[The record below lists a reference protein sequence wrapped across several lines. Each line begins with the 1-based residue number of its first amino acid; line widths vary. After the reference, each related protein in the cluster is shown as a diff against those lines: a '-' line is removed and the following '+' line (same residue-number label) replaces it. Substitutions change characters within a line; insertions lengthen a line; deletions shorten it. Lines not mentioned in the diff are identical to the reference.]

1 MLGIHQERLPKE
13 LAARGIETISIAN
26 RYLAARYR
34 PVLNAEFAVP
44 AAEAGTAF
52 VPFFGPGL
60 ADILCGLYGRTVG
73 RDICVSFENRKLQ
86 VPAQAHRRRFIK
98 VRVRVHR
105 YPDGRPATFHG
116 PRKLA
121 DYLSD
126 GPVVITDPAADV
138 GWRGWAERD
147 ECDLV
152 EMWTSTSGRMDRS
165 WTTPGVDHRLPT
177 LAPLAHDST
186 GPTPTSFLLN
196 LVKMNTGQFHLSQT
210 PDTGF
215 FLTGAQPH
223 DIFEVT
229 NQRERER
236 RKK

>member
-1 MLGIHQERLPKE
+1 MFGTHQERLPKE
-13 LAARGIETISIAN
+13 LAAQGIDTISIAN

-52 VPFFGPGL
+52 VPFIGPGL
-60 ADILCGLYGRTVG
+60 ADILCGLYGRTGG
-73 RDICVSFENRKLQ
+73 RDNCVSFENRKLQ
-86 VPAQAHRRRFIK
+86 VPVQAHRRHFIK

-105 YPDGRPATFHG
+105 YPDGRLATFHG

-147 ECDLV
+147 ECNPV
-152 EMWTSTSGRMDRS
+152 EMWTSPSGRMDRP
-165 WTTPGVDHRLPT
+165 WTTLGVDHRLPT
-177 LAPLAHDST
+177 LAPLAHE
-186 GPTPTSFLLN
+186 
-196 LVKMNTGQFHLSQT
+196 FHRT
-210 PDTGF
+210 N
-215 FLTGAQPH
+215 
-223 DIFEVT
+223 T
-229 NQRERER
+229 NQFSLEIGQNEYRTVPFVTDTRHRSIR
-236 RKK
+236 RGRNRMIH